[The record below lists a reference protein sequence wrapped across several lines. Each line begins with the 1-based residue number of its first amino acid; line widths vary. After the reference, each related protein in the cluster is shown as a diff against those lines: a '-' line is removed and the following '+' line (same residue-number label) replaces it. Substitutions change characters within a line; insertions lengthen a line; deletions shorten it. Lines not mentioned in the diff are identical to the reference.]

1 MEGILP
7 AYRTW
12 LRRHLASAMPLLADR
27 GASTA
32 LPPLRGAGCAQDDS
46 ADRALIKN
54 MAHKI
59 TLIPGDGIGPE
70 VTRAAVR
77 ILEAT
82 GVKFEWETFIA
93 GAEAFEKYKEY
104 IPKELT
110 ESIERTHVGLKG
122 PVSTPIGG
130 GFASINVALR
140 QKFELYANF
149 RPIRNLPHIPTRYPD
164 VDLIIVRENTE
175 SLYSGLEHEV
185 VPGVVESLKIIT
197 EKASTRIA
205 RFAFEYARKNNRKK
219 IHAIHKANIMKL
231 SDGLFL
237 RCARTVAKDYPEIT
251 YGEHIVD
258 NTCMQLVMNPY
269 QYDMLVMENL
279 YGDIISDLC
288 AAFVGGL
295 GFVPSANLGDH
306 CAIFEAVHG
315 SAPDIAGKNLANPTA
330 ILRSALLMLRHL
342 GEHDAALKIR
352 NALEKVYRTR
362 EKLTRDV
369 GGNAGTS
376 EFADF
381 IIEAMESGADAQ
393 SAVESSHV

>member
-1 MEGILP
+1 
-7 AYRTW
+7 
-12 LRRHLASAMPLLADR
+12 
-27 GASTA
+27 
-32 LPPLRGAGCAQDDS
+32 
-46 ADRALIKN
+46 

-70 VTRAAVR
+70 VMGAAVR
-77 ILEAT
+77 ILEAS
-82 GVKFEWETFIA
+82 GVKFEWETIQA
-93 GAEAFEKYKEY
+93 GAEAYEKYREY

-110 ESIERTHVGLKG
+110 ESMERTRVGLKG
-122 PVSTPIGG
+122 PITTPVGG
-130 GFASINVALR
+130 GFASINVQLR
-140 QKFELYANF
+140 KQFELYANF
-149 RPIRNLPHIPTRYPD
+149 RPIYNLPHIPTRYPN

-175 SLYSGLEHEV
+175 SLYSGIEHEV

-205 RFAFEYARKNNRKK
+205 RFAFEYARKNHRKK

-237 RCARTVAKDYPEIT
+237 RCCRNVAKEFAEIT

-269 QYDMLVMENL
+269 QYDVLVMENL

-295 GFVPSANLGDH
+295 GLVPSANLGDG

-315 SAPDIAGKNLANPTA
+315 SAPDIAGKNMANPTA
-330 ILRSALLMLRHL
+330 LLRSSLLMLKHL
-342 GEHDAALKIR
+342 GEHEAEAKIKKALD
-352 NALEKVYRTR
+352 NVYRTR
-362 EKLTRDV
+362 EKLTKDV
-369 GGNAGTS
+369 GGQAGTS
-376 EFADF
+376 QFADSV
-381 IIEAMESGADAQ
+381 IEEMQ
-393 SAVESSHV
+393 SATAAARS